1 MESPVIIHVRKFLD
15 NPGNPAKCY
24 IKKGQIVVN
33 DEAFQFY
40 PEYAKQFIL
49 EHEKGHYYQQTF
61 DEVAA
66 DEYALRQLAL
76 KAPNSLFNAVQ
87 SVRMIARSD
96 PRRENELRNKAL
108 VIAAEN
114 GSLKA
119 REMLGLSANAVGEP
133 SPKSNPIQMVIVI
146 LVVIT
151 IALLILNWK

>member
-1 MESPVIIHVRKFLD
+1 MESPVIVHVRKFTD
-15 NPGNPAKCY
+15 NPSNPAKCY

-40 PEYAKQFIL
+40 PAFAKQFIL
-49 EHEKGHYYQQTF
+49 EHEKGHYYLQTF

-66 DEYALRQLAL
+66 DEYALKQLAL
-76 KAPNSLFNAVQ
+76 KSPNSLFNAVK

-96 PRRENELRNKAL
+96 PQRENQLTSKAL

-119 REMLGLSANAVGEP
+119 RELLGLSANAVGTTIKKNN
-133 SPKSNPIQMVIVI
+133 STQVIIVA
-146 LVVIT
+146 LAA
-151 IALLILNWK
+151 IALTLLILNWK